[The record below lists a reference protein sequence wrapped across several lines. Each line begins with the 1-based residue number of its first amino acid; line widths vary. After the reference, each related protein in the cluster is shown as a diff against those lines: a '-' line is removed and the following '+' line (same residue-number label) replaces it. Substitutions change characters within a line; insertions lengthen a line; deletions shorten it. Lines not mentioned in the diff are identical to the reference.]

1 MSSENTKFYFL
12 VILDKARQL
21 RNEIQHYRQRRHEAD
36 EGGDF
41 SRKMAEVTRY
51 IARLE
56 ESLNALYPDLVE
68 RKQEEDARFEEDH
81 KHMKIRLFRQFA
93 LEYGIAIGEMS
104 GDQMAASYSAMFPPP
119 TKSRL
124 NPYGQAPF

>member
-1 MSSENTKFYFL
+1 MSFENTKFYSL

-21 RNEIQHYRQRRHEAD
+21 RSEIHHYHQRRREAD
-36 EGGDF
+36 ESGVF
-41 SRKMAEVTRY
+41 SLKMAEVARD

-56 ESLNALYPDLVE
+56 ESLNTLYPDLLE
-68 RKQEEDARFEEDH
+68 RKQEEEARFEEDH
-81 KHMKIRLFRQFA
+81 KHMKIRLFKQFA